1 MEYMELKFPKT
12 DFVFDKTIKL
22 DKTLKSDK
30 SNKSINYQQLW
41 FNLKMYLLE
50 SRGYGDIRVE
60 DIIENMNLME
70 IEEFNSD

>member
-12 DFVFDKTIKL
+12 DLVFDKTINL
-22 DKTLKSDK
+22 ISQ
-30 SNKSINYQQLW
+30 KSINYQQLW

-60 DIIENMNLME
+60 DIIENMDLME
-70 IEEFNSD
+70 IEEFNSN

>member
-12 DFVFDKTIKL
+12 DLVFDKTINQI
-22 DKTLKSDK
+22 SQ
-30 SNKSINYQQLW
+30 KSINYQQLW

-60 DIIENMNLME
+60 DIIENMDLME
-70 IEEFNSD
+70 IEEFNSN

>member
-12 DFVFDKTIKL
+12 DLVFDKTI
-22 DKTLKSDK
+22 KSDK

-50 SRGYGDIRVE
+50 SRGHGDIRVE
-60 DIIENMNLME
+60 DIIENMDLME